1 MELFE
6 VIKFEGD
13 DKTLVYKY
21 PKEDF
26 NSMSQLIVHESQEAI
41 LYKDGQA
48 LDLFGPGKYTLKT
61 ENIPL
66 LNKIINIP
74 TDGESPFHCEV
85 YFINKAIIL
94 NAKWGTSSQFTIL
107 DPMFNIPLRV
117 GACGSMEIRISDS
130 RKMLIN
136 VIGTQNYLS
145 TEKFIEYFKE
155 KVTIRVKT
163 YLAKIMSEV
172 NYLLINQHLE
182 EISNALKEKLN
193 LDFNSYGIN
202 LYNFYLTT
210 IYIPEEDTQKVNEVL
225 NKKLE
230 YGTLDYNWKEEQ
242 LAEIAKKYADNPGVP
257 NDMTNLITQIPLAY
271 TLGQML
277 NDNIKPALN
286 NFFDGNSK
294 KEENEALTDVKYC
307 SNCGKKLKK
316 EDKYCSNCGKKID

>member
-210 IYIPEEDTQKVNEVL
+210 IYIPEENTQKVNEVL

-230 YGTLDYNWKEEQ
+230 YVTLDYNWKEEQ

-277 NDNIKPALN
+277 NDNIKPTLN

-294 KEENEALTDVKYC
+294 KEENETLTDVKYC